1 MNTPNSVLRQ
11 RALESLRGNFGIS
24 IALILIYFLISA
36 AGGGIPGL
44 NLIYAIIA
52 APPLLLG
59 LSIYFLQVS
68 RKKQLSIDLLFR
80 GFDRFGVS
88 IGAYWLKALLVILW
102 SLLLIIPGIIA
113 AYSYSMTNFI
123 IADNP
128 DIGAV
133 DAINKSKEMM
143 RGYKMKLFLLH
154 LSFIGWFFLC
164 SLTLGIGLLWLI
176 PYVQTSQAKFYEEL
190 IGENQSFGNNDD
202 VLDSN
207 VSY

>member
-11 RALESLRGNFGIS
+11 KALESLRGNFGMS
-24 IALILIYFLISA
+24 IAVILIYILISV
-36 AGGGIPGL
+36 AGGAIPGL
-44 NLIYAIIA
+44 NFVYAIIA
-52 APPLLLG
+52 APPLVLG
-59 LSIYFLQVS
+59 LSIFFLHLGRQ
-68 RKKQLSIDLLFR
+68 KHLSIDLLFR

-123 IADNP
+123 IADNSN
-128 DIGAV
+128 IGAV
-133 DAINKSKEMM
+133 EAINKSKEMM

-176 PYVQTSQAKFYEEL
+176 PYVQTSIVKFYDEL
-190 IGENQSFGNNDD
+190 KGETQSFGNNED